1 MGTLINGADA
11 GVAIITSAVAAANA
25 TLIRAHQV
33 VGQIDTMANEWAQS
47 PVGSIIGQP
56 PRESPL
62 KQLTLLS
69 YLLVADHGS
78 GMRDAYPDLSVSRVH
93 ARTVNAMLTS
103 LVSCY
108 SWHQEHGCIRPDD
121 ATSS

>member
-1 MGTLINGADA
+1 MTLMWRGADAAWLIIRQTNLSCGLQMPFKKLYLAYGLLKGFKHVRCGAAVNSMGTLINGADA

-69 YLLVADHGS
+69 
-78 GMRDAYPDLSVSRVH
+78 
-93 ARTVNAMLTS
+93 
-103 LVSCY
+103 
-108 SWHQEHGCIRPDD
+108 
-121 ATSS
+121 

>member
-78 GMRDAYPDLSVSRVH
+78 GCGMPTLTFLLAVCMH
-93 ARTVNAMLTS
+93 APSMP
-103 LVSCY
+103 C
-108 SWHQEHGCIRPDD
+108 
-121 ATSS
+121 